1 MNKLKCLV
9 FTFAMIIISVL
20 SGCITNNIADVNVS
34 MPKHRW
40 SYINKITT
48 VVDIKDHTKPY
59 DLFFKLRHTAD
70 YHYANIY
77 VLFHVKGPEGKKVTR
92 RYEFKLASA
101 DGQWLGAGS
110 GDLYTYTLPLLTQ
123 YKFPQAGKYEL
134 VIVQSMVNNPLT
146 AISDAGIMVVQAG
159 PLSN

>member
-9 FTFAMIIISVL
+9 FTFAMIIMSVL

-77 VLFHVKGPEGKKVTR
+77 VKFHVKGPEGKKVTR

-134 VIVQSMVNNPLT
+134 VIEQSMVNNPLT

-159 PLSN
+159 SLSN